1 MFLFI
6 CGLCC
11 GVSLMLALA
20 EIARHENDDARINAQ
35 RFDPPTH
42 AGPVK

>member
-1 MFLFI
+1 MFEFF

-11 GVSLMLALA
+11 GVCLMLALA
-20 EIARHENDDARINAQ
+20 EIARHDDEDARINAQ
-35 RFDPPTH
+35 RFNPPTK